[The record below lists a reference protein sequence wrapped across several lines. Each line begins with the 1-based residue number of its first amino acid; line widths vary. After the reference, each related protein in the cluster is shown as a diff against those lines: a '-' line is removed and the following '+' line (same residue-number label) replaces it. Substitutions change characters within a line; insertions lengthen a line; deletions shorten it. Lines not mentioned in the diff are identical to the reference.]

1 MIIISTNFKQ
11 HKQGSGE
18 SIMGTA
24 KRKMERYAI
33 SALDSAMQVLE
44 EKMLTVFEQ
53 TPLDL
58 RASFD
63 NALLNLA
70 VNRIIAMEGEQV
82 TSGILWRLADVIAS
96 GVKPTIEE
104 PVELT
109 GYDA

>member
-11 HKQGSGE
+11 HKQSSGE

-33 SALDSAMQVLE
+33 SALDSAMHVLE
-44 EKMLTVFEQ
+44 EKILTVFEQ

>member
-1 MIIISTNFKQ
+1 
-11 HKQGSGE
+11 
-18 SIMGTA
+18 
-24 KRKMERYAI
+24 MERYAI
-33 SALDSAMQVLE
+33 SALESTMDVLE
-44 EKMLTVFEQ
+44 EQIPVVFDQ
-53 TPLDL
+53 TPHHL

-82 TSGILWRLADVIAS
+82 TSSILWRLADVIAS
-96 GVKPTIEE
+96 GIKPTSDE

>member
-1 MIIISTNFKQ
+1 
-11 HKQGSGE
+11 
-18 SIMGTA
+18 MGTV
-24 KRKMERYAI
+24 KRKMEGCAI
-33 SALDSAMQVLE
+33 AALENTMHVLE
-44 EKMLTVFEQ
+44 EKIPTVFDQ
-53 TPLDL
+53 TPQHL

-96 GVKPTIEE
+96 GVKPTFDE

>member
-1 MIIISTNFKQ
+1 
-11 HKQGSGE
+11 
-18 SIMGTA
+18 MGTA

-33 SALDSAMQVLE
+33 SALESTMDVLE
-44 EKMLTVFEQ
+44 EKISTVFDQ
-53 TPLDL
+53 TPHHL

-82 TSGILWRLADVIAS
+82 TSSILWRLADVIAS
-96 GVKPTIEE
+96 GVKPTLEE

>member
-1 MIIISTNFKQ
+1 
-11 HKQGSGE
+11 
-18 SIMGTA
+18 MGTA

-33 SALDSAMQVLE
+33 SALESTMDVLE
-44 EKMLTVFEQ
+44 EQIPVVFDQ
-53 TPLDL
+53 TPHL

-82 TSGILWRLADVIAS
+82 TSSILWRLADVIAS
-96 GVKPTIEE
+96 GIKPTSDE

>member
-1 MIIISTNFKQ
+1 
-11 HKQGSGE
+11 
-18 SIMGTA
+18 MGTA

-33 SALDSAMQVLE
+33 SALDSAMHVLE
-44 EKMLTVFEQ
+44 EKIPIVFDQ
-53 TPLDL
+53 TPFHL

-82 TSGILWRLADVIAS
+82 TSGILLRLADVITS

>member
-11 HKQGSGE
+11 HKQSSGE

-33 SALDSAMQVLE
+33 SALDSAMHVLE
-44 EKMLTVFEQ
+44 EKILTVFEQ

-58 RASFD
+58 RANFD

>member
-1 MIIISTNFKQ
+1 
-11 HKQGSGE
+11 
-18 SIMGTA
+18 MGTA

-33 SALDSAMQVLE
+33 SALDSAMHVLE